1 MAVKLFGVGNALT
14 NKLFSRKLAIAA
26 IAGTYIDKF
35 TGEDD
40 ESAFQ
45 MVTEASKAAGD
56 QITCGLAV
64 NLTGDGVLG
73 SDPLEGNEESIA
85 TYDDA
90 LILNELKHAV
100 RVGARSTIT
109 QQRVPYDLRQL
120 ALKKLSKWWVD
131 KKDKW
136 AANQLGGNTATSG
149 TTSQFDTLG
158 NDVRNTGL
166 QATVAPSAGNLIRA
180 GAQASDQALTSSDLF
195 HLGLIDIAVEKAKT
209 LDPLIRP
216 IMVGGQPFYLCFLH
230 PHQVTDVRTAAT
242 SAGTWY
248 DIQARA
254 MEGGEIQGNPIFTG
268 ALGVYNQTI
277 LHEWPRVPRGVN
289 GSTAAAIDTT
299 RRAIFCGAQAMWIGY
314 GQDHG
319 PSRYKW
325 VEKLWGYDEQL
336 GVSGACIGGAKKS
349 RFNSADYGVIT
360 IHTFAQAHTDA

>member
-1 MAVKLFGVGNALT
+1 MAVKLFGVNNALT

-35 TGEDD
+35 TGSDD
-40 ESAFQ
+40 DSAFQ
-45 MVTEASKAAGD
+45 MVNEAHKAPGD

-73 SDPLEGNEESIA
+73 SDPLEGNEESIT

-149 TTSQFDTLG
+149 TTNSLDVLG
-158 NDVRNTGL
+158 NDIRNTGL
-166 QATVAPSAGNLIRA
+166 QATLAPDANHTIRA
-180 GAQASDQALTSSDLF
+180 GAAATDQALSSDLF
-195 HLGLIDIAVEKAKT
+195 SLNLIDIAVERAKT

-216 IMVGGQPFYLCFLH
+216 IMIGGQPFYVCFLH
-230 PHQVTDVRTAAT
+230 PHQATDLRTAAT
-242 SAGTWY
+242 STGTWY
-248 DIQARA
+248 DIQSRA
-254 MEGGEIQGNPIFTG
+254 MDGGEISGNPIFTG

-277 LHEWPRVPRGVN
+277 IHEWSRVPRGVN
-289 GSTAAAIDTT
+289 SSTGAAIDGT

-349 RFNSADYGVIT
+349 RFNSVDYGLIT
-360 IHTFAQAHTDA
+360 IPTSAVQHDDS

>member
-1 MAVKLFGVGNALT
+1 MAVKEFGVNNALT
-14 NKLFSRKLAIAA
+14 NKLYSKKLAIAA

-35 TGEDD
+35 TGKDD

-45 MVTEASKAAGD
+45 MVEEASKAAGD

-64 NLTGDGVLG
+64 NLVGDGVLG
-73 SDPLEGNEESIA
+73 SDPLEGNEESIT

-100 RVGARSTIT
+100 RVAARGTIS
-109 QQRVPYDLRQL
+109 QQRVPYNLRDL
-120 ALKKLSKWWVD
+120 ALKKLSKWWME
-131 KKDKW
+131 KKDEW
-136 AANQLGGNTATSG
+136 AANQLTGNTAIS
-149 TTSQFDTLG
+149 
-158 NDVRNTGL
+158 DVRRTGL
-166 QATVAPSAGNLIRA
+166 QAAIVPDAAHRIIAG
-180 GAQASDQALTSSDLF
+180 GQVSDAALTSADLF

-216 IMVGGQPFYLCFLH
+216 IMVGGQPFYICFLH
-230 PHQVTDVRTAAT
+230 PHQVTDLRTAAT
-242 SAGTWY
+242 SAGSWY

-254 MEGGEIQGNPIFTG
+254 LEGGEIAGNPIFTG

-277 LHEWPRVPRGVN
+277 IHEWSRLPLGVN
-289 GSTAAAIDTT
+289 VAGTASVAST
-299 RRAIFCGAQAMWIGY
+299 RRAAFCGAQSLWLGY

-336 GVSGACIGGAKKS
+336 GVSGSCIGGVKKAD
-349 RFNSADYGVIT
+349 FNSADYGAIT
-360 IHTFAQAHTDA
+360 ISTYAVAHTDA